1 MTVASDLLLDIA
13 TEKRGYSIGKPWRF
27 TDFSLAAVIPI
38 LRDLDTKQR
47 GYRLLSEVRDEVKIK
62 DTGHIDKM
70 ELVNN
75 SPYPVLLKAGQVV
88 GGATQARALS
98 KSEVLMPEESL
109 VADCV
114 CVHSTQGIRGG
125 QQVKPLTISPSR
137 VRREVYRG
145 HYDEGG
151 QLSNHY
157 GYSSTIQHRVWSG
170 VNEYSRSAGM
180 SASRLSAFA
189 ASPDAG
195 RYGLA
200 DRPHTPLEFSTPI
213 QDLAGRVTEA
223 EDKFKEVIK
232 KVPEIANQVGMALL
246 TVNGLDMMESFEHPG
261 SWEAIRKEI
270 LKSESGKISDLSDME
285 SVFEFK
291 EEKARSIIRE
301 LLSTKFEEKAV
312 VEKQDT
318 ATFMLDAKRFT
329 GEVVALYGAP
339 IHCTFV
345 KKDS

>member
-13 TEKRGYSIGKPWRF
+13 TEKNGYSIGKPWRF
-27 TDFSLAAVIPI
+27 TDFSLAAIVPI
-38 LRDLDTKQR
+38 LREVNTKQR
-47 GYRLLSEVRDEVKIK
+47 GYRLLSEVGDQVRIK
-62 DTGHIDKM
+62 DTGQIDKV

-88 GGATQARALS
+88 GGATQARALT
-98 KSEVLMPEESL
+98 KSEVLMPEEKL

-125 QQVKPLTISPSR
+125 QQVKPITISPSR

-145 HYDEGG
+145 HYDEAG
-151 QLSNHY
+151 QLSNY
-157 GYSSTIQHRVWSG
+157 GYSTSYQHKVWSG
-170 VNEYSRSAGM
+170 VNEYSRSMVM
-180 SASRLSAFA
+180 SVSRLSALA
-189 ASPDAG
+189 ASPDAD

-200 DRPHTPLEFSTPI
+200 DMPRTPLDFSTPI

-223 EDKFKEVIK
+223 EDKFREIIK
-232 KVPEIANQVGMALL
+232 KVPEIASQVGMALL
-246 TVNGLDMMESFEHPG
+246 TISGLDMMESFEHPG

-270 LKSESGKISDLSDME
+270 LKSEASKVADLSDME

-291 EEKARSIIRE
+291 EEKARSTIRE
-301 LLSTKFEEKAV
+301 LLATKFEEKAV

-318 ATFMLDAKRFT
+318 ATFLLDAKRVT
-329 GEVVALYGAP
+329 GEVVALYGEP